1 MPVDSMDGFIQD
13 RKTAHDALGIELV
26 EANLDKVVV
35 KAPVTWKVH
44 QPMGLL
50 HGGVSA
56 LMAESAASI
65 GASLNVL
72 PEKVA
77 VGIELNAS
85 HLRSI
90 TEGIVFA
97 TATPLRKGRSVHV
110 WKVSVTDEFDKLICE
125 ARCTLA
131 VIDNPTRNS

>member
-1 MPVDSMDGFIQD
+1 MSVDTIDGFVLD
-13 RKTAHDALGIELV
+13 RKTVHDALGIELV
-26 EANLDKVVV
+26 EASPDKVVL

-56 LMAESAASI
+56 LMAESAASM

-90 TEGIVFA
+90 TEGMVFA

-110 WKVSVTDEFDKLICE
+110 WIVSVKDEFGKLICE

-131 VIDNPTRNS
+131 VIDNPGRS